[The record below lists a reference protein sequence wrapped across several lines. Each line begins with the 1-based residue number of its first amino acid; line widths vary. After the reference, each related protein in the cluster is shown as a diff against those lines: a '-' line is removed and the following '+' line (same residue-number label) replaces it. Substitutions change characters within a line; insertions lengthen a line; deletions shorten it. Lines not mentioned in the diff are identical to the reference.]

1 MSSEIL
7 ISSNDQG
14 DNGGTPMK
22 IHITKKGG
30 ITDDPPLGYGII
42 NEEDLVFVEGD
53 ILRSNVN
60 VISTIDFSDRLK
72 KCLVKDME
80 TTVVPVEAISKHG
93 SGVDPFFDGI
103 RGQFA
108 RMVVF
113 VYLEK
118 PLVSQILTIG
128 KLQRVEFESLLAI
141 RFSYGCYGH
150 LKDVYLYNGSDLNSV
165 AGKE

>member
-14 DNGGTPMK
+14 DNGGDSNED
-22 IHITKKGG
+22 HITKKVSFKET
-30 ITDDPPLGYGII
+30 I
-42 NEEDLVFVEGD
+42 EDTVENMVVD
-53 ILRSNVN
+53 LSLN
-60 VISTIDFSDRLK
+60 
-72 KCLVKDME
+72 
-80 TTVVPVEAISKHG
+80 VVPVEAISKHG

-141 RFSYGCYGH
+141 CFSYGCYGH
-150 LKDVYLYNGSDLNSV
+150 LKDVYLYNGSDMNSV